1 MTAPRQPMLHLQ
13 EVEPISASPA
23 SYVDYSVANS
33 LLSGLIIAVLTG
45 WAMVM
50 FNRLW
55 QNTLRRRASAA
66 LAHAQ
71 ARGFTVHPDGVRARV
86 VAVGSSG
93 SERVRLEWRG
103 GVGGLHVNLFRGD
116 EFQTLPFIEDA
127 NGLDAALQPT
137 DSAPQD

>member
-1 MTAPRQPMLHLQ
+1 MLHLQ

-23 SYVDYSVANS
+23 SYVDYSVTNS

-55 QNTLRRRASAA
+55 QRTLRRRASAA
-66 LAHAQ
+66 LNHAR

-93 SERVRLEWRG
+93 SQRVRLEWRG
-103 GVGGLHVNLFRGD
+103 GVGGLHVTMFRGD
-116 EFQTLPFIEDA
+116 EFQQLPFIEDA
-127 NGLDAALQPT
+127 NALDEALQG
-137 DSAPQD
+137 SESLVQR